1 MLQIM
6 RGQVYSSRLPKY
18 VTGFRVAHKT
28 GDFLPHIANDV
39 GVLERGN
46 RRVVI
51 AVFTAHHY
59 GIGAQLEDA
68 IGRVSEQ
75 VARYFNNQAQ

>member
-1 MLQIM
+1 L
-6 RGQVYSSRLPKY
+6 S
-18 VTGFRVAHKT
+18 TEET
-28 GDFLPHIANDV
+28 GDFLPHIANGV

-51 AVFTAHHY
+51 SVFTAHHY

-68 IGRVSEQ
+68 IGRASEQ
-75 VARYFNNQAQ
+75 VADYFNNQAQ